1 MNQAVPDFK
10 QLITQGIPNELP
22 VSRGSGHSANSSG
35 NTHAPKRKDI
45 LSKEEKV
52 LAIRNALRYFPQE
65 WHAELAPEFAAE
77 LKEFGRI
84 YMYRFMPTYKMYA
97 RPISEYPANCEQ
109 AAGIMLMIQNNL
121 DSAVAQHPDELITYG
136 GNGAVF

>member
-65 WHAELAPEFAAE
+65 WHAELATEFAAE
-77 LKEFGRI
+77 LLKHPKIDIDAKRHQGKASSRGHRATRGFCFAEIGLAGDA
-84 YMYRFMPTYKMYA
+84 A
-97 RPISEYPANCEQ
+97 RR
-109 AAGIMLMIQNNL
+109 
-121 DSAVAQHPDELITYG
+121 D
-136 GNGAVF
+136 AVFKA